1 METVLT
7 LTLLKTNIEPDP
19 CFENHGFTSELLILC
34 DHQHIV
40 VVMSVTSYRVC
51 SFTLSASLTLCFLL

>member
-1 METVLT
+1 MEMLLT
-7 LTLLKTNIEPDP
+7 LTLFKTNIEPEP

-40 VVMSVTSYRVC
+40 VVMSVTSYQIRC
-51 SFTLSASLTLCFLL
+51 FALFATPALCFLL